1 MKAIILLNGEPFRG
15 EIDTSG
21 AYVYCVFLGERTR

>member
-21 AYVYCVFLGERTR
+21 AYVYCLSLIHI